1 MKYFYVLNMILFTLS
16 NLYSQESSNLKC
28 SANGTDIYYINGVL
42 VSSDGN
48 KKDRTEIEKIFD
60 RPGILD
66 SKGVVNVIGIH
77 NPSYGILN
85 DTAELFEQAY
95 YIKTGGTQGKAYYNL
110 VNTIP
115 DATIT
120 ALSVIDPTKITSTL
134 GLFGF
139 SKTINFST
147 LKFIAEESYA
157 VSLKRSLASDDELI
171 KGNQSVIESVKEKFV
186 GANSTDGIKKKNK
199 KAIFVAH
206 SQGNAVLLAGV
217 KKLLSDHPD
226 YRDYVKKF
234 TGYMQVA
241 SPVPEINKIMDFI
254 DGNLNLSFHAR
265 SIRFGGDSIIDL
277 AGSIPG
283 YPLIPAPITHT
294 PLVNESSDP
303 TGHFFS
309 DTYLSEKVMLRKYV
323 QGGEVIL
330 NSKDLFLE
338 DVAGIAED
346 LEDNCDL
353 PNIKITSDEAALNIF
368 GKLEV
373 SGYARSD
380 RTIKIRIEDI
390 AGDKDNDNKDE
401 NGYDRKK
408 TKFTY
413 KLTVSYPSDV
423 DRPANITVGELFVN
437 NEGYAELELAIPYR
451 DFGYKL
457 VVTAINQF
465 EKESTKSMEFIVPAN
480 QKLQA
485 QLSSKACYVD
495 QYGYNPDGKIF
506 WEVSVNDDEYL
517 FDNKK
522 YKKSSDLR
530 SIEDSYYDS
539 EHVAKLTIVNDCEIS
554 KWPLTYEVW
563 ATCQNTHCSVLLGL
577 GCGDYYVNTGFQW
590 NELRIYD
597 MFGNWVNR
605 KELAGGAYGHSV
617 VGGFVDP
624 NDGVTLVSFPTAEA
638 CPTAQESKEPQTFKI
653 Q

>member
-1 MKYFYVLNMILFTLS
+1 MKHFIFILGLYLISVLAFAS
-16 NLYSQESSNLKC
+16 DELKC
-28 SANGTDIYYINGVL
+28 SLKGTKIYTVNGVFANNKGAL
-42 VSSDGN
+42 AIKDAVDKVIVKSNIDKSRIITVREILNNSHGLGN
-48 KKDRTEIEKIFD
+48 DALELLAQNLRA
-60 RPGILD
+60 RGITDDPWKYIGAVLSGVPLSNVGLLALNSATLSFLKED
-66 SKGVVNVIGIH
+66 MGRALYSPEQLAKADEVVVN
-77 NPSYGILN
+77 
-85 DTAELFEQAY
+85 
-95 YIKTGGTQGKAYYNL
+95 
-110 VNTIP
+110 
-115 DATIT
+115 
-120 ALSVIDPTKITSTL
+120 
-134 GLFGF
+134 
-139 SKTINFST
+139 
-147 LKFIAEESYA
+147 
-157 VSLKRSLASDDELI
+157 
-171 KGNQSVIESVKEKFV
+171 SVKGYVKNSLDKKEKV
-186 GANSTDGIKKKNK
+186 I
-199 KAIFVAH
+199 IVAH
-206 SQGNAVLLAGV
+206 SQGNSVTNASMEILKRDSNFNKDYRPYLGVLHVATPVNYRAIANNDLIKLNNDLVVSNYLLLPFSESPNYVVAGFTENNP
-217 KKLLSDHPD
+217 LHNFFSFFLSDNKDVTFHGM
-226 YRDYVKKF
+226 
-234 TGYMQVA
+234 T
-241 SPVPEINKIMDFI
+241 EI
-254 DGNLNLSFHAR
+254 
-265 SIRFGGDSIIDL
+265 
-277 AGSIPG
+277 
-283 YPLIPAPITHT
+283 
-294 PLVNESSDP
+294 
-303 TGHFFS
+303 
-309 DTYLSEKVMLRKYV
+309 YLSSELRAYPRGTSDEPKLMT
-323 QGGEVIL
+323 EIF
-330 NSKDLFLE
+330 NDKMH
-338 DVAGIAED
+338 GIAKR
-346 LEDNCDL
+346 LEDNCFL
-353 PNIKITSDEAALNIF
+353 PNIKITSSEAVLNAM
-368 GKLEV
+368 GQLEIE
-373 SGYARSD
+373 GYARAG
-380 RTIKIRIEDI
+380 RLVRVKVEDV
-390 AGDKDNDNKDE
+390 AGDSNNDNVDE